1 MFLKKVI
8 KKVINRLKY
17 GVRATSKS
25 YISYLKNKG
34 VLIGNGT
41 ILFDPK
47 STIIDITRPWMLKI
61 GNNVQIT
68 AGVTILTHGYDWSVL
83 KGYYGEILG
92 SAGGGSK

>member
-17 GVRATSKS
+17 GVRATSES

-41 ILFDPK
+41 ILFDPN
-47 STIIDITRPWMLKI
+47 L
-61 GNNVQIT
+61 Q
-68 AGVTILTHGYDWSVL
+68 L
-83 KGYYGEILG
+83 
-92 SAGGGSK
+92 